1 MTRSIKNTNI
11 NINIISQSLRRNSKR
26 KCTSKKTIKNQP
38 QDSTLR
44 KCNPSFKRKSQKTKP
59 PARPPLSQKRRL
71 LKPRKRLMKTNR

>member
-44 KCNPSFKRKSQKTKP
+44 KCNPSFRRSSQRRKN
-59 PARPPLSQKRRL
+59 PARLPSSQRRMHR
-71 LKPRKRLMKTNR
+71 KPRKRPRKTNR